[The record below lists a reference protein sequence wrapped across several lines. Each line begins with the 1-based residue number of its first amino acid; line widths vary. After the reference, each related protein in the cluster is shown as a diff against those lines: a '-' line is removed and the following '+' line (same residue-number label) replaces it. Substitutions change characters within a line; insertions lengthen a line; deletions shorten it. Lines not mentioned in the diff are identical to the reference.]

1 MGKRERERE
10 RERESSELKYFD
22 YASLTH
28 TLQSTLFIGLT
39 AKNQSLK
46 NNSVAT
52 PDLNKKQS
60 NSRKE
65 VWRKRR
71 AKVQNTT
78 VLNSD

>member
-1 MGKRERERE
+1 MEESGRERERE
-10 RERESSELKYFD
+10 ISELKYFY